1 MKNIKEIDNMRKIK
15 TVEERIAAKYKREN
29 RVARLNREDIE
40 GFAEYAFNCNTLEY
54 SDTNAKLRELL
65 YDGFSFYEKKYFWKV
80 YNNLVDKD
88 MGSVVDNILNLVVED
103 STELEGFY
111 LEDVITDYLTLQ
123 IEGCYSTSLIDFLV
137 DRLTDSIIATI
148 EEEGFD
154 TCCFETELLKK
165 YFQSPFGCN
174 YLDYLVRNSDK
185 LSEIIKSLRD

>member
-1 MKNIKEIDNMRKIK
+1 MKNIKEIENMKKIK
-15 TVEERIAAKYKREN
+15 TVEERIATKHKRET
-29 RVARLNREDIE
+29 RVARLNKEDIE
-40 GFAEYAFNCNTLEY
+40 SFAKYAFNCNSFEY

-65 YDGFSFYEKKYFWKV
+65 YDGFSFFEKKYFWEV
-80 YNNLVDKD
+80 Y
-88 MGSVVDNILNLVVED
+88 GSLIAENMTLIIDNILDLVVED
-103 STELEGFY
+103 NIELEGLY
-111 LEDVITDYLTLQ
+111 LDSTMSDYLALQ
-123 IEGCYSTSLIDFLV
+123 IEGCYSTSLIEFLV

-154 TCCFETELLKK
+154 TCGFETELLKK